1 MRTILEQ
8 IILGIFLLIVG
19 SGITSAQQ
27 LNMGDILPQDT
38 SVRVGKLDNGMRY
51 YLRHNAKS
59 TGLADFY
66 IVYDVGS
73 VQEEDSQN
81 GLAHFLEHMMF
92 NGTKHFPGDSTWAQ
106 DGTAIFRHRNH
117 RRFHT
122 DSTDSP
128 VQNERDFSIEI
139 LVYVRCC
146 GARRFPGAICAGG
159 CDRMTRDLDQ
169 AMCDRMGGTADCHSI
184 QSAGNGIRDH
194 RAFG

>member
-81 GLAHFLEHMMF
+81 GLAHFW
-92 NGTKHFPGDSTWAQ
+92 NT
-106 DGTAIFRHRNH
+106 
-117 RRFHT
+117 
-122 DSTDSP
+122 
-128 VQNERDFSIEI
+128 
-139 LVYVRCC
+139 
-146 GARRFPGAICAGG
+146 
-159 CDRMTRDLDQ
+159 
-169 AMCDRMGGTADCHSI
+169 
-184 QSAGNGIRDH
+184 
-194 RAFG
+194 